1 MDAVQKD
8 HWYFV
13 VLIFLPF
20 LKVAVQQNE
29 VVTVR
34 LEEGMVL
41 DCLCPWEGNLSLV
54 SWTRI
59 PDKNPVAIF
68 HPDLGLAFS
77 HQYLGRVEFLKTTPM
92 DGSISIRN
100 VTHQDIGTYS
110 CSVQTFP
117 RGPWTRNIQVEDLD
131 EPPKES
137 QEEHEVGVDSPTP
150 EVIVA
155 DVELVAVQNNNITIT
170 CNHTHNG
177 TVYQSMLERMPYHQ
191 LWSIIGVCKQVEG
204 DLVSED
210 YSDRGQVICE
220 DSLDV
225 QLHLTGVV
233 QDDGGLYR
241 CTFNTDLGMQ
251 TSTVLLTVVTQGW
264 FSLSIYMMC
273 IYTLAGTT
281 GIILFAFFLTFAIRQ
296 NRRRKKKNWREEY
309 RVKLQPAQRQ
319 KWRQWQRQ

>member
-1 MDAVQKD
+1 MS
-8 HWYFV
+8 
-13 VLIFLPF
+13 
-20 LKVAVQQNE
+20 
-29 VVTVR
+29 TV
-34 LEEGMVL
+34 
-41 DCLCPWEGNLSLV
+41 S
-54 SWTRI
+54 
-59 PDKNPVAIF
+59 
-68 HPDLGLAFS
+68 FS
-77 HQYLGRVEFLKTTPM
+77 F
-92 DGSISIRN
+92 S
-100 VTHQDIGTYS
+100 
-110 CSVQTFP
+110 
-117 RGPWTRNIQVEDLD
+117 D
-131 EPPKES
+131 EPPEES

-251 TSTVLLTVVTQGW
+251 TSTVLLTVVTQGTH
-264 FSLSIYMMC
+264 
-273 IYTLAGTT
+273 TLEQHAAVNT
-281 GIILFAFFLTFAIRQ
+281 
-296 NRRRKKKNWREEY
+296 RRY
-309 RVKLQPAQRQ
+309 S
-319 KWRQWQRQ
+319 